1 VDGILQA
8 SPYVA
13 VLFVVPCNYL
23 THMVRPTVT
32 PAPLPAA
39 RMIRTLRLR
48 SLVRVRL
55 ALRSPGFFARVPLN
69 CPRHWAGSI
78 SAGAGP
84 PCPECL

>member
-1 VDGILQA
+1 MKQVTCAPEGKA

-32 PAPLPAA
+32 PTSLPTRGPHDRHRPAVCA
-39 RMIRTLRLR
+39 R

-55 ALRSPGFFARVPLN
+55 ALRSPGFFARVPL
-69 CPRHWAGSI
+69 S
-78 SAGAGP
+78 
-84 PCPECL
+84 